1 MILTLK
7 IEIRAAI
14 LDGDIDKAL
23 KRTNAYYPDVLRQN
37 PRVHFRLRCRKFVEM
52 MRYSTELRTG
62 SLQQRPK
69 PVNGHADEGYGQ
81 AMELDEP
88 MSNGDEW
95 DQMDTDEASN
105 SLRYEENLSET
116 LRYSQELKI
125 AYKDDP
131 SKEVKDTLTAI
142 FALFA
147 YEDPRVSPIAAV
159 MDQSGR
165 VPVAEELNA
174 AILGILPLYICKALF
189 CY

>member
-1 MILTLK
+1 
-7 IEIRAAI
+7 
-14 LDGDIDKAL
+14 
-23 KRTNAYYPDVLRQN
+23 
-37 PRVHFRLRCRKFVEM
+37 M
-52 MRYSTELRTG
+52 MRYSTELRNG
-62 SLQQRPK
+62 SLEQRPR
-69 PVNGHADEGYGQ
+69 PVNGHTGEIYGQ
-81 AMELDEP
+81 AMDLDEP
-88 MSNGDEW
+88 LSNGDEW
-95 DQMDTDEASN
+95 DQMETEEVGN
-105 SLRYEENLSET
+105 SMRYEENLNET

-174 AILGILPLYICKALF
+174 AILGILLSFLCTAVFWY
-189 CY
+189 

>member
-1 MILTLK
+1 M
-7 IEIRAAI
+7 
-14 LDGDIDKAL
+14 D
-23 KRTNAYYPDVLRQN
+23 
-37 PRVHFRLRCRKFVEM
+37 
-52 MRYSTELRTG
+52 
-62 SLQQRPK
+62 
-69 PVNGHADEGYGQ
+69 
-81 AMELDEP
+81 LDEP
-88 MSNGDEW
+88 LSNGDEW
-95 DQMDTDEASN
+95 DQMETEEVGN
-105 SLRYEENLSET
+105 SLRYEENLNET

-147 YEDPRVSPIAAV
+147 YEDPRISPIAAV

-174 AILGILPLYICKALF
+174 AILGTLLAFCCTAVF

>member
-1 MILTLK
+1 
-7 IEIRAAI
+7 
-14 LDGDIDKAL
+14 
-23 KRTNAYYPDVLRQN
+23 
-37 PRVHFRLRCRKFVEM
+37 M
-52 MRYSTELRTG
+52 MRYSTELRNG
-62 SLQQRPK
+62 SLERRPK
-69 PVNGHADEGYGQ
+69 PVNGHTEELYGQ
-81 AMELDEP
+81 AMDVDEP
-88 MSNGDEW
+88 VSNGDEW
-95 DQMDTDEASN
+95 DQMETEEVGN
-105 SLRYEENLSET
+105 SLRYEENLNET

-174 AILGILPLYICKALF
+174 AILGIVLAVFRTAVHPLLIRAT
-189 CY
+189 

>member
-1 MILTLK
+1 
-7 IEIRAAI
+7 
-14 LDGDIDKAL
+14 
-23 KRTNAYYPDVLRQN
+23 
-37 PRVHFRLRCRKFVEM
+37 
-52 MRYSTELRTG
+52 MRHSTELRNG
-62 SLQQRPK
+62 SLQKRPK
-69 PVNGHADEGYGQ
+69 PVNGHTTEDGYGQ
-81 AMELDEP
+81 AMDLDEP
-88 MSNGDEW
+88 MGNGDEW
-95 DQMDTDEASN
+95 DQMDTEEVGN
-105 SLRYEENLSET
+105 SLRYEENLNET

-174 AILGILPLYICKALF
+174 AILGIPHRPLT
-189 CY
+189 